1 MSRNAPE
8 IALNPSDLEPLER
21 LVRSPHTPQGVANHA
36 RIVLAAA
43 EGLSNQEIAERL
55 HISNI
60 TVGKWRTS
68 YHHWGISGL
77 PDFERMGRPSKRD
90 LEIEK
95 KLRLLLRQ
103 RPWNGK
109 RRWTVRVLARHLNM
123 PPSTL
128 HDKLSKMHLPRS
140 RYRPWRAVR
149 A

>member
-21 LVRSPHTPQGVANHA
+21 LVRSPHTPQGVANRA

-43 EGLSNQEIAERL
+43 EGLSNQQIAERL

-77 PDFERMGRPSKRD
+77 QGFKPTGRPSKYNSK
-90 LEIEK
+90 LEQR
-95 KLRLLLRQ
+95 LRSLLCQ

-109 RRWTVRVLARHLNM
+109 RRWTVRVLARELDI

-128 HDKLSKMHLPRS
+128 HDMLRKMHLPRS
-140 RYRPWRAVR
+140 RYLPWRVVR